1 MVSTVRGMNARSVFV
16 VGVAA
21 VLLLGACQTDNSG
34 SGAKSAQGARAAAM
48 VPRNADLL
56 IPAAKVN
63 AITKG
68 MTGEEVRAVL
78 GAPERIEPFSSAGTN
93 AKVWIYTLAV
103 ETRFHQIST
112 GVQEIPAYDP
122 ITGASTVIREPIMA
136 NRRVKRYTTL
146 ELLMV
151 EDRVVE
157 RRPGRSVDVNI
168 D

>member
-1 MVSTVRGMNARSVFV
+1 MNARSVFV

-21 VLLLGACQTDNSG
+21 ILLLGACQTDNSG
-34 SGAKSAQGARAAAM
+34 SGATTGRSGASAM

-63 AITKG
+63 AIAKG
-68 MTGEEVRAVL
+68 MTADEVRALL
-78 GAPERIEPFSSAGTN
+78 GAPERVEPYSSAGAT

-103 ETRFHQIST
+103 ETKFHQVST
-112 GVQEIPAYDP
+112 GMQEIPSYDP
-122 ITGASTVIREPIMA
+122 ITGAATVIREPIMA

-151 EDRVVE
+151 DDRLVE
-157 RRPGRSVDVNI
+157 RRPGRSVDVNF